1 MTSQNSTYQ
10 NSNTKRQNSKR
21 TPIANQDEKL
31 DIIEHIHQDHPKEL
45 LVIAK
50 NYFPNYFTNGQFN
63 HAQIVDIY
71 QEGVLLKLSTK
82 SSTKQTQAD
91 NSDSPQA
98 KQLEKKPDKQVE
110 QADNEQQVFIEF
122 ELDGDLEE
130 QILYLA
136 YVSMIKQGEEF
147 GEGNKKQFFTVV
159 GKQQLSKNMIRL
171 TIKSETP
178 LPTDYA
184 GYAYGFMLKTLG
196 RKTNN
201 LHHDSQDTDKS
212 FSSLTKLEGLLK
224 LKDNLPSLSNLPTPP
239 DWLTQKF
246 NMGLLQLMKRLSS
259 ENRQRLFA
267 TLNKDTRIYTL
278 RSAFKSGADS
288 QFLDMGYVD
297 VFVHGGSVGSR
308 WVDGL
313 QLNDIITS
321 RSQTPDRHEHLV
333 QGQAVLIADETAY
346 PAVAGILETWQNPIP
361 PHLIV
366 VSSDKEEQSYFVE
379 DSSIEDNFVENRFV
393 NSFLQNGFLQS
404 GLGQNLPAN
413 LKASLKAN
421 LKNSHIHRIV
431 CPNTE
436 QGRQVIEVLKT
447 IEDIEVSWGALENN
461 GAKQVRHY
469 LRNERN
475 LIGKNNRVKGY
486 WRLDK

>member
-1 MTSQNSTYQ
+1 MNSQNSTYQ
-10 NSNTKRQNSKR
+10 NRQNSKR

-50 NYFPNYFTNGQFN
+50 NYYPDYFSSGQFK

-71 QEGVLLKLSTK
+71 QEGILLKLS
-82 SSTKQTQAD
+82 
-91 NSDSPQA
+91 
-98 KQLEKKPDKQVE
+98 KQVQTDNADDNQVNQAE
-110 QADNEQQVFIEF
+110 QTENEQDVFIEF
-122 ELDGDLEE
+122 ELEGDLEE

-147 GEGNKKQFFTVV
+147 GEGNKKQFFTVI

-171 TIKSETP
+171 TIKSDTP
-178 LPTDYA
+178 LPINYA
-184 GYAYGFMLKTLG
+184 GYAYGFVLKTLG
-196 RKTNN
+196 RKNNN
-201 LHHDSQDTDKS
+201 LHQNSQ
-212 FSSLTKLEGLLK
+212 SSDNKLLALAKLKGLSK
-224 LKDNLPSLSNLPTPP
+224 LKDNLPNLSNLPTPP

-267 TLNKDTRIYTL
+267 TLNKDTRVYTL
-278 RSAFKSGADS
+278 RSAFKSSADS

-297 VFVHGGSVGSR
+297 VFVHGGSAGSR
-308 WVDGL
+308 WIDGL
-313 QLNDIITS
+313 QLGDIISSRNQTS
-321 RSQTPDRHEHLV
+321 DRHEHLAK
-333 QGQAVLIADETAY
+333 GQAVLIADETAY

-366 VSSDKEEQSYFVE
+366 ISSDKEEQSYFVE
-379 DSSIEDNFVENRFV
+379 NHFAENSSV
-393 NSFLQNGFLQS
+393 NGI
-404 GLGQNLPAN
+404 GQNLPEN
-413 LKASLKAN
+413 LKSI
-421 LKNSHIHRIV
+421 SIHRII

-436 QGRQVIEVLKT
+436 QGKQVIEVLKT
-447 IEDIEVSWGALENN
+447 LDNIEVSWGALENN

-469 LRNERN
+469 LRNERK
-475 LIGKNNRVKGY
+475 LTGKNNRIKGY